1 MAPAKKTILV
11 ASRDPQQADVRK
23 HILEAAG
30 FEVISAMDLLAI
42 RKACERGAIAA
53 VVIGY
58 SLPPAEKRRVWQTV
72 RELCEP
78 EVPVL
83 ELLQHDKAELIQG
96 HALFSHEWDGDEGF
110 AKAVAKIAKQKF
122 QR

>member
-1 MAPAKKTILV
+1 MAPAKKTILI

-23 HILEAAG
+23 NILEGAG
-30 FEVISAMDLLAI
+30 FQVISAMDLLAV

-72 RELCEP
+72 RDLCEAD
-78 EVPVL
+78 VPVL
-83 ELLQHDKAELIQG
+83 ELLQQNKAELTKA
-96 HALFSHEWDGDEGF
+96 HALFTHEWDGDEGF
-110 AKAVAKIAKQKF
+110 TKAVREITAEQ
-122 QR
+122 Q